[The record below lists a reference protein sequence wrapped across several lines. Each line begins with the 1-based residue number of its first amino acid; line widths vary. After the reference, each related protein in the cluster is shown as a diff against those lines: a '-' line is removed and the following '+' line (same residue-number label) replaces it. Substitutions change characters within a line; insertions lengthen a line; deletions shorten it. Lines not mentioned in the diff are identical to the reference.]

1 MSEGVGRRVSRRGLL
16 RAGAITAAAL
26 PVLGAGRVLA
36 DEKTVARQSAFRL
49 VMPGLWKDGP
59 ALSVSVSTRQVYQG
73 GAVMLRANY
82 RPPVLA
88 RFMGRTYVLSDDVNG
103 SVGFIGVGTDDPS
116 GPANVTVEIVLVN
129 GEPDYAT
136 IPLTVLPTQWTVDY
150 INLPPDPG
158 GPGDILNNPEL
169 ITAELVRLQG
179 IYSGVFP
186 KLWSGT
192 WVSPVPGAP
201 VTGYFGEQR
210 SFNGGPVGGHH
221 GGTDYGV
228 FEGTPVYSTN
238 RGVVVLSEEL
248 YVRGNMVIVN
258 HGGGVF
264 SGYAHMSE
272 RAVAVGDPVER
283 GQYLGDS
290 GATGL
295 VAGAHLH
302 WEMAVGG
309 VLVDGLRWLDGTQG
323 F

>member
-1 MSEGVGRRVSRRGLL
+1 MTYDSPRRRTRRSIL
-16 RAGAITAAAL
+16 RAGAMGAAGIPL
-26 PVLGAGRVLA
+26 LGATRAFGE
-36 DEKTVARQSAFRL
+36 EKTVSKQLAFRL

-59 ALSVSVSTRQVYQG
+59 ALNVSVSTRQVYQG
-73 GAVMLRANY
+73 GAVQIRANY
-82 RPPVLA
+82 PPPVLA
-88 RFMGRTYVLSDDVNG
+88 RFMGRTYTLSDDVTG
-103 SVGFIGVGTDDPS
+103 SVGFISVGTDDPS
-116 GPANVTVEIVLVN
+116 GPTSVSVEVQLVSGN
-129 GEPDYAT
+129 TDYAT

-150 INLPPDPG
+150 IWLDPG
-158 GPGDILNNPEL
+158 GEDILTNPEL
-169 ITAELVRLQG
+169 ITAELVRLQNL
-179 IYSGVFP
+179 YAGVFP

-201 VTGYFGEQR
+201 VSGYFGEQR

-221 GGTDYGV
+221 GGTDFGV
-228 FEGTPVYSTN
+228 FTGTPVYATN

-248 YVRGNMVIVN
+248 YVRGNMVIIN

-264 SGYAHMSE
+264 SGYAHMSQLD
-272 RAVAVGDPVER
+272 VAVGQPVDR
-283 GQYLGDS
+283 GQYLGLS

-302 WEMAVGG
+302 WEMSVGG